1 MEKRKAQRMNEQGF
15 IANPISAFSKKFT
28 LRKNKATKMFVK
40 PSGNI
45 ERLHANRE
53 RM

>member
-1 MEKRKAQRMNEQGF
+1 MERRKTQTMNEKGF
-15 IANPISAFSKKFT
+15 VANPISAFSKKFT
-28 LRKNKATKMFVK
+28 LRKNKATKMFIK

-45 ERLHANRE
+45 DRLHANRE

>member
-1 MEKRKAQRMNEQGF
+1 MNEKGF
-15 IANPISAFSKKFT
+15 IANPISAFSKKYV

-40 PSGNI
+40 SAGNI